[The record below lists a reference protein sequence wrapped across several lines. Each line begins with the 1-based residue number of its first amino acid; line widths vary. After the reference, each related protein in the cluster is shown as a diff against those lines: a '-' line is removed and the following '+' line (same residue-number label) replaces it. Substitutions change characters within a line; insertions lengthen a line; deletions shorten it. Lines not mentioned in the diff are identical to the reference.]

1 MRRLLGFILFLVIL
15 SSCIKD
21 KAAPYVEPECPTI
34 ISYESDIKPIINTS
48 CVTNM
53 GPGTGC
59 HDGWI
64 FEYDN
69 LAATITNGTTPNRVF
84 EVRDMP
90 IISETF
96 GTDSLTA
103 EELQTFKCWVEQG
116 YPNN

>member
-1 MRRLLGFILFLVIL
+1 MKKIGGLIVVVLAL
-15 SSCIKD
+15 SSCLKD
-21 KAAPYVEPECPTI
+21 KAQPYVEPECPTI

-59 HDGWI
+59 HDAWI

-69 LAATITNGTTPNRVF
+69 LKATLDNGTTQNRVF
-84 EVRDMP
+84 DVKDMP